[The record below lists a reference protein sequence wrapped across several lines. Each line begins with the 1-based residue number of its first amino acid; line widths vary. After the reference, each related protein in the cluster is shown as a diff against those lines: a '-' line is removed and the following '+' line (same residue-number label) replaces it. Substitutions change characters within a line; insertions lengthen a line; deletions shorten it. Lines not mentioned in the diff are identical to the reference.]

1 MGRTFWRRRGLALV
15 SLLAALGMV
24 LAGAPSFAG
33 PAPQDRKAQTRHGL
47 HEFGQGNIGASE
59 APGERE
65 PGEAQELI
73 EARDWYSAP
82 RLAPGVEVPAA
93 AVSEAD
99 AAAAGLSTVG
109 GHWSEVTHV
118 PYDSDAQG
126 YRDPVWSNSGG
137 GAGLVGGR
145 MTAMAN
151 DGRWIYGGAADGGVW
166 VSSDHGQHWTP
177 TLQSKE
183 TLSIGALYVRKSDH
197 SLWVGTGEANTSSDS
212 YAGQGVWRS
221 TNHGQSYLK
230 VGGDELRN
238 ALVFRI
244 TASSSFVYAATSRG
258 LWRRHS
264 QAARTSPW
272 ELVLKPDPNPG
283 NTPYNTSFITDV
295 ALKPGSGGKQVIAVL
310 GWRAGTDYNGF
321 YVSGNAGAPGSFQ
334 KIAPAGLD
342 ASDIGR
348 TALSFSQD
356 GKVLYAAIQSPRYFN
371 EGPPAPAQSTILK
384 GVYKSASGDVAGP
397 WTLVADSAKL
407 AAGDSALQFPSTY
420 EPGVQGW
427 YNLYVQVDPT
437 DAKHVYLGLE
447 EIFETSDGG
456 ATWKA
461 IGPYWNF
468 TLPCAANGLD
478 SCPKTTHPD
487 QHGITIAD
495 DGTAYFGND
504 GGVYSRP
511 SSLRG
516 VVRWTDNNTRLF
528 TLQYY
533 FAGSGRSPRGGVDV
547 WGGLQDN
554 GTSLLLGG
562 SHQQVSPFGGD
573 GGDVLIDP
581 NNSDNAMVE
590 YVDLAVAISRNGGR
604 SSGAPGS
611 ESWRLVSPAC
621 EWNPDLTG
629 CDPSPRFIAPFS
641 ADVKNG
647 SHWVTGGRY
656 VWETTK
662 GFDTVCEGNTCDWKQ
677 LTDLGAGAS
686 LTAVVANGS
695 TVYAGSCAPCNPL
708 DAEGGGFSSSIS
720 TNYGGTWHKVTAPNL
735 PNRFVSGLAVDPADA
750 AHVYAVY
757 NGYSRRWIP
766 SAGVGHVFESKDGG
780 ASWSDISGNLPDVP
794 GDDLVIA
801 KGHLVLATDNSVYVA
816 DAKNPSAWSRL
827 GSDLP
832 SASVNDLSLY
842 PDGQTVL
849 AATHGRGLWKLR
861 LP

>member
-1 MGRTFWRRRGLALV
+1 VALV
-15 SLLAALGMV
+15 SLLAVLGLV
-24 LAGAPSFAG
+24 LAAAPSFA
-33 PAPQDRKAQTRHGL
+33 APRERASKGRQGL
-47 HEFGQGNIGASE
+47 HEFAQQQLAAGERDQGDAHELLEAREWYSTPRV
-59 APGERE
+59 APGD
-65 PGEAQELI
+65 Q
-73 EARDWYSAP
+73 
-82 RLAPGVEVPAA
+82 VPAA
-93 AVSEAD
+93 AVSEA
-99 AAAAGLSTVG
+99 AAASARLGTVG
-109 GHWSEVTHV
+109 GSWDEVTDLR
-118 PYDSDAQG
+118 YDSDAQG

-145 MTAMAN
+145 MTAMAS
-151 DGRWIYGGAADGGVW
+151 DGPWVYGGAADGGVW
-166 VSSDHGQHWTP
+166 VSRDRGQHWTP

-183 TLSIGALYVRKSDH
+183 TLSIGALYVRRSDH

-221 TNHGQSYLK
+221 TNHGLSYAK

-244 TASSSFVYAATSRG
+244 TSSSSYVYAATSRG
-258 LWRRHS
+258 LWRRPS

-272 ELVLKPDPNPG
+272 QLVLKPDPNPG

-295 ALKPGSGGKQVIAVL
+295 AVKPGTGGQQVIAVL
-310 GWRAGTDYNGF
+310 GWRTGTDYNGF
-321 YVSGNAGAPGSFQ
+321 YVSGSGGAPGSFQ

-342 ASDIGR
+342 NGDIGR

-371 EGPPAPAQSTILK
+371 EGPPEPAQSTILK
-384 GVYKSASGDVAGP
+384 GIYKSADGDVDGP
-397 WTLVADSAKL
+397 WTLVADSGKL
-407 AAGDSALQFPSTY
+407 AAGGSALQVPSTY
-420 EPGVQGW
+420 EPACRPGTTSTSRSTR
-427 YNLYVQVDPT
+427 PT
-437 DAKHVYLGLE
+437 PSTP
-447 EIFETSDGG
+447 TSGSRRSSRP
-456 ATWKA
+456 ATA
-461 IGPYWNF
+461 APPGRRSAPYWNF

-487 QHGITIAD
+487 QHGITLAD

-511 SSLRG
+511 ASLRG
-516 VVRWTDNNTRLF
+516 VVRWTDNNARLF

-533 FAGSGRSPRGGVDV
+533 YAGTGRSPRGGVDV

-554 GTSLLLGG
+554 GTSLLLSGARR
-562 SHQQVSPFGGD
+562 QVSPFGGD

-581 NNSDNAMVE
+581 NNSDNAVVE

-611 ESWRLVSPAC
+611 ESWRLASPAC

-629 CDPSPRFIAPFS
+629 CDPQPRFIAPFEP
-641 ADVKNG
+641 DVKNG
-647 SHWVTGGRY
+647 DHWFTGGRY

-662 GFDTVCEGNTCDWKQ
+662 GFDTVCEGNTCDWHK
-677 LTDLGAGAS
+677 LTDLGAAAS
-686 LTAVVANGS
+686 LTAVAASGT
-695 TVYAGSCAPCNPL
+695 TVYAGACGPCNPL
-708 DAEGGGFSSSIS
+708 DAEGGGLASSIQ

-735 PNRFVSGLAVDPADA
+735 PNRFVNALTVDPADA

-780 ASWSDISGNLPDVP
+780 ATWTDISGNLPDIP
-794 GDDLVIA
+794 GDDLVLV
-801 KGHLVLATDNSVYVA
+801 KGRLVLATDNAVYVA
-816 DAKNPSAWSRL
+816 KADRPTHWSRL
-827 GSDLP
+827 GKGLP
-832 SASVNDLSLY
+832 HASVNDLALY
-842 PDGQTVL
+842 PGKDYVI
-849 AATHGRGLWKLR
+849 AATHGRGLWRLR